1 MSESEVPQ
9 SRSASPD
16 VGGGPAPAEPALV
29 TQAYDLLLWLVKHVE
44 KFPRAHRYTIGE
56 QMQAAGLAVVLSLVE
71 AAYTREKI
79 PILRRTIV
87 ELEKLRFLT
96 RLGKDLGFTSLKQ
109 YEFASKEIVGL
120 SQQTGGWLRQQQRRG

>member
-9 SRSASPD
+9 SRSSSSD
-16 VGGGPAPAEPALV
+16 LGEGPAPAEPALV
-29 TQAYDLLLWLVKHVE
+29 TQAYDFLLWLVKHVE

-56 QMQAAGLAVVLSLVE
+56 QVQAAGLAVVLSLVE
-71 AAYTREKI
+71 AAYTGEKI

-109 YEFASKEIVGL
+109 YEFASKEILRL
-120 SQQTGGWLRQQQRRG
+120 SQQTGGWLRQQRRRG